1 MVLAA
6 FGQSQSSP
14 ACSLKAQTLQVAAV
28 WPCQEVQMLR
38 LTITNGQIVGGDD
51 TVDVIAQLPHEMVNG
66 SSENLQGIVSNGSV
80 AFFDRALTPL
90 VS

>member
-1 MVLAA
+1 
-6 FGQSQSSP
+6 
-14 ACSLKAQTLQVAAV
+14 
-28 WPCQEVQMLR
+28 MLR